1 MQSGTEVMSAATL
14 LSAVK
19 DLLREEKSAVV
30 ERERSAFDSLAGPG
44 DKPVVLFGAG
54 NLGRKTLAGL
64 RKIGIQPAA
73 FTDSNPRLWNTKVED
88 LLVLPPEKAASFYGV
103 TAVFVI
109 TIWTG
114 EGYDR
119 MGQREQKLRSL
130 GCKHVSSFLPLFWK
144 FPDTFLPHYAADLP
158 HKVHEQVEQ
167 VLSACALWSDEASR
181 LEYLAQ
187 LRWRLFA
194 DFDNLPNPVKHPTYF
209 PPDLFQLAANE
220 RFVDCGAFDGDT
232 IQVFLQQPGAS
243 SAQIH
248 AFEADP
254 ENFAK
259 LKRTVSTYAQGDSI
273 KITNAAVGAFNG
285 KVSFCSSGN
294 ESSFVS
300 QRGSGIQVDSV
311 TLDDA
316 LGSVDPTY
324 IKMDIE
330 GAELDALTGAK
341 RLIQRNS
348 PVLSVCSYHQQDH
361 VWKVPLLIHSINP
374 HYRFFLRPH
383 LLEVWDLVCYAIPEG
398 RPAHKLQ

>member
-1 MQSGTEVMSAATL
+1 MQTGAEVMSAATL

-19 DLLREEKSAVV
+19 DLLREGKSAVV
-30 ERERSAFDSLAGPG
+30 ERERSTFDNLAGPG
-44 DKPVVLFGAG
+44 NKPLVLFGAG

-64 RKIGIQPAA
+64 RKIGIQPIA

-88 LLVLPPEKAASFYGV
+88 LVVLPPEKAASLYG
-103 TAVFVI
+103 TNAVFVI

-119 MGQREQKLRSL
+119 MGQRVAKLRNL

-158 HKVHEQVEQ
+158 HKIYEQAEQ
-167 VLSACALWSDEASR
+167 VLSACELWSDDASR
-181 LEYLAQ
+181 REYLAQ
-187 LRWRLFA
+187 LRWRLLA
-194 DFDNLPNPVKHPTYF
+194 DFDNLPNPVNHATYF

-220 RFVDCGAFDGDT
+220 QFVDCGAYDGDT
-232 IQVFLQQPGAS
+232 IKVFLQQPGAS

-254 ENFAK
+254 ENFAR
-259 LKRTVSTYAQGDSI
+259 LKRTVSAFPQAESI
-273 KITNAAVGAFNG
+273 KIKNAAVGAFNG
-285 KVSFCSSGN
+285 SVSFCSSGN

-300 QRGSGIQVDSV
+300 QQGAGIRVDSV

-316 LGSVDPTY
+316 LGDVEPTY

-330 GAELDALTGAK
+330 GAELDALAGAR
-341 RLIQRNS
+341 RLIQRSS

-361 VWKVPLLIHSINP
+361 VWKIPLLIHAMNP

-398 RPAHKLQ
+398 RSSRRVQ